1 MRNDPALAPAR
12 IFIQPNE
19 ERFKDTYRRWQGI
32 PSIEVTSHGRIFV
45 NFYSGQDAEVGGN
58 IMIPV
63 SYTHLDVYKRQ
74 RPYHILSHL
83 RQSIGHTVY

>member
-58 IMIPV
+58 IMILCI
-63 SYTHLDVYKRQ
+63 SDD
-74 RPYHILSHL
+74 
-83 RQSIGHTVY
+83 

>member
-32 PSIEVTSHGRIFV
+32 PSIEVTSHGR
-45 NFYSGQDAEVGGN
+45 SSSTS
-58 IMIPV
+58 IPV
-63 SYTHLDVYKRQ
+63 RMQ
-74 RPYHILSHL
+74 RSAAIL
-83 RQSIGHTVY
+83 